1 MLNTK
6 KLTKLTNDYHHFDSL
21 FVMQVIVFCIVTT
34 FLYAIFFLI
43 INLILSFYLL
53 GIIFLYTLAYIL
65 VKKNKLHTGVVLFI
79 VTVCLGLN
87 LFLKIFGL
95 YSNIQFIY
103 MAVIVMSTLCTTSKK
118 ILCVLSST
126 SSCFL
131 LYSLYFIPIY
141 TPYFKKNELFLV
153 ILKYA
158 MPITACAII
167 IFCLLRF
174 ISLKKSYFNHQ
185 KAKIE
190 VETEIKLGKKI
201 QESYLVTIPPHYE
214 AYPATHF
221 NAYYKGA
228 KQVSGDY
235 YTAHLLDKHRLR
247 FVILDINGKGL
258 EAAFTMIHT
267 HTIIEPYICS
277 NMPPHECL
285 AHINNDLLKMPVKK
299 TSCDLFF
306 GELDLETRTLTYSNA
321 SLEVAYVIKQ
331 NKQVVCLN
339 MSGFKTGLL
348 EDETYTSST
357 IRLEKGDTLLF
368 ATDGLVDMLDQNR
381 PEGAKSHKYAYT
393 GNRLKQFL
401 ASKTWEVGGLK
412 ERLVAEIN
420 RFEGD
425 LPQIDDT
432 TFLTVEFG

>member
-1 MLNTK
+1 MACDLFFQ
-6 KLTKLTNDYHHFDSL
+6 KLTLALIISISTITCYLIAMFLLDKQKINTALFLLISVPSL
-21 FVMQVIVFCIVTT
+21 DLIYYSCVLGKEAGAQNVLLSFVLVSC
-34 FLYAIFFLI
+34 IFFDKFSPAFFFRTAVPIISYYWLI
-43 INLILSFYLL
+43 YLDFSIFDKIELSFQTNRV
-53 GIIFLYTLAYIL
+53 IEFSTLTTA
-65 VKKNKLHTGVVLFI
+65 LFI
-79 VTVCLGLN
+79 
-87 LFLKIFGL
+87 I
-95 YSNIQFIY
+95 
-103 MAVIVMSTLCTTSKK
+103 
-118 ILCVLSST
+118 T
-126 SSCFL
+126 SSVVF
-131 LYSLYFIPIY
+131 FIILI
-141 TPYFKKNELFLV
+141 KKQQNNLE
-153 ILKYA
+153 
-158 MPITACAII
+158 
-167 IFCLLRF
+167 
-174 ISLKKSYFNHQ
+174 
-185 KAKIE
+185 KANQEIAEKTKH
-190 VETEIKLGKKI
+190 ETEIKLGKKI

-368 ATDGLVDMLDQNR
+368 ATDGLIDMLDKTR
-381 PEGAKSHKYAYT
+381 PEGTKSHKYAYT